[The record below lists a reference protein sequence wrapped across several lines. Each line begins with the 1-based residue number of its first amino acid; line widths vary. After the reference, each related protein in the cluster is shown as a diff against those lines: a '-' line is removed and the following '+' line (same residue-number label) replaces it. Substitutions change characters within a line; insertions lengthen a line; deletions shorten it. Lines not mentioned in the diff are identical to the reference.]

1 MAVDRLFSVEFAKQG
16 LTSNTPPHGWT
27 SSGRSLGGDYP
38 GAMADAE
45 KERAF
50 IKYSSAILGHLA
62 MTPDAAQDERVLF
75 QQIVGQ
81 VRQPDFKEF
90 TLALQELSNRH
101 YIEASGQNQFGD
113 FEYKLTDLGRSVA
126 PPAG

>member
-16 LTSNTPPHGWT
+16 LTSNTPLQGWT
-27 SSGRSLGGDYP
+27 SGGRNLGGNYP

-50 IKYSSAILGHLA
+50 IKYSSSVLGHLA

-90 TLALQELSNRH
+90 TLALQALSNRQ
-101 YIEASGQNQFGD
+101 YIEASGQNQYGD
-113 FEYKLTDLGRSVA
+113 FEYRLTDLGRSVA